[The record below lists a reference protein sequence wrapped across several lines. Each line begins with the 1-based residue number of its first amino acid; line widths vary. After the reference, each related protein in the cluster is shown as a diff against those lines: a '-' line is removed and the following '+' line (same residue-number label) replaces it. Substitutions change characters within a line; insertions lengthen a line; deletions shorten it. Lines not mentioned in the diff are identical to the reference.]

1 MLEAYTLYSGSS
13 GNCILVK
20 SKESAILFDA
30 GKSARAIQTAL
41 ASVNL
46 DISKI
51 NAIFVTHEHGDHT
64 GGLEMISKKYRIP
77 VHITAPSYAN
87 YVRAGTFL
95 SQVSVVH
102 DVIYGVNIGD
112 LKITSF
118 PIPHD
123 AAQNVGYII
132 EAENGDKMGIATD
145 MGFVTEEIVNNLTG
159 CGTVIVESN
168 HDTKMVRSG
177 PYPAFLKE
185 RILSKHG
192 HLSNE
197 ECAGLC
203 VHLAKN
209 GTRAITLAHLS
220 RENNTPILAFSTT
233 KDALYKAGLE
243 EVCLRVASPESVV
256 CATLQ
261 GE

>member
-51 NAIFVTHEHGDHT
+51 SAIFVTHEHGDHT

-87 YVRAGTFL
+87 YVKAGTFL

-102 DVIYGVNIGD
+102 DVVYGARAGD

-123 AAQNVGYII
+123 SAQNVGYII
-132 EAENGDKMGIATD
+132 ETDKGDKIGIATD
-145 MGFVTEEIVNNLTG
+145 IGFVTEDIVKNLTG
-159 CGTVIVESN
+159 CQAVIVESN
-168 HDTKMVRSG
+168 HDIKMVKSG

-185 RILSKHG
+185 RILSKQG

-197 ECAGLC
+197 ECAELC

-209 GTRAITLAHLS
+209 GTKLITLAHLS
-220 RENNTPILAFSTT
+220 RENNTPLLAFTNT
-233 KDALYKAGLE
+233 KDALNKAGLE
-243 EVCLRVASPESVV
+243 NICLRVASPESVV